1 RQHVKIAFFIRIINL
16 MQEAKLHN
24 NIPLKR
30 HLVSKG
36 CSYPLTFQF
45 SVVGKIQDYAELER
59 LFLRLNELI

>member
-1 RQHVKIAFFIRIINL
+1 
-16 MQEAKLHN
+16 MQEARLYN

-59 LFLRLNELI
+59 LFLRLNELIQIRGHYVRATFTTL

>member
-1 RQHVKIAFFIRIINL
+1 

-45 SVVGKIQDYAELER
+45 TSVVGKIQDYAELEDY
-59 LFLRLNELI
+59 F

>member
-1 RQHVKIAFFIRIINL
+1 

-45 SVVGKIQDYAELER
+45 SVVGKIQDYAELESIISETER
-59 LFLRLNELI
+59 INLNPRSLC

>member
-1 RQHVKIAFFIRIINL
+1 

-59 LFLRLNELI
+59 LFLRLNELISIRGHYVRATFTTL